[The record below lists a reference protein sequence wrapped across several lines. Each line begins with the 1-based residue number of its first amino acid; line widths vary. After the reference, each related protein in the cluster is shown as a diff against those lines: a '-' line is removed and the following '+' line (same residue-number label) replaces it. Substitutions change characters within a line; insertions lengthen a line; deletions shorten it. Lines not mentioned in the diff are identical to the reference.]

1 MYIVQEI
8 QTTNNQTALLPAET
22 YLDKNAAESA
32 LHLKLGSAAISTINV
47 HTVILYDEHGNIVRS
62 EYYEHVN
69 EDI

>member
-32 LHLKLGSAAISTINV
+32 LHLKLGSAAISKVNV
-47 HTVILYDEHGNIVRS
+47 HTVILYDEHGNIIRC
-62 EYYEHVN
+62 EYYEHFN
-69 EDI
+69 EEE